1 MAKGQGACG
10 VQLVMAFSATLELMG
25 GGLRGSEGS
34 HGEDGVLGRKQEEAM
49 VREGVI
55 CSSAS

>member
-1 MAKGQGACG
+1 
-10 VQLVMAFSATLELMG
+10 MAFSATLELMG

-34 HGEDGVLGRKQEEAM
+34 HGEDRVLGRKQEEAM